1 MNPIPTTP
9 NLSSSTQIPQSAAA
23 AAGARGA
30 AIQKLLPFVTLAALF
45 IILAV
50 ASPHFLTTTNLS
62 SVVRQT
68 AVINIMALGMTLI
81 IVSGG
86 IDLSVGAI
94 LAFSM
99 CVGTLALE
107 KGQPILAG
115 VAAGV
120 LTGAA
125 WGLVN
130 GLLTTRL
137 RINPFIVT
145 LGTLG
150 IVRGLALILTNGL
163 PVHEIPRGFSFLGEG
178 NLLGVPFVLWILVV
192 CAIGMHIVMEHTKLG
207 RYAFAI
213 GSNPDAAFYA
223 GIPVAFHTTAVYMIG
238 GMLTGL
244 AGMIEA
250 SRLMTGQPTAGQG
263 YELQAIAAVVIG
275 GGSLRGGEGSVV
287 GTLVG
292 AFIMGLLSNGSD
304 LLGISPYLQQAII
317 GAVIIL
323 AVSFDELRKRRGIA

>member
-1 MNPIPTTP
+1 M
-9 NLSSSTQIPQSAAA
+9 
-23 AAGARGA
+23 
-30 AIQKLLPFVTLAALF
+30 IQRLLPFLTLILLF
-45 IILAV
+45 VGLAI
-50 ASPHFLTTTNLS
+50 ASPHFLTAVNLS

-94 LAFSM
+94 LAMSGLL
-99 CVGTLALE
+99 GTMAME
-107 KGQPILAG
+107 KGHPIW
-115 VAAGV
+115 AGV
-120 LTGAA
+120 LAGLATGAF
-125 WGLVN
+125 WGFVN
-130 GLLTTRL
+130 GIFTTRL
-137 RINPFIVT
+137 KINPFIVT

-150 IVRGLALILTNGL
+150 IVRGLTLIISNGL

-178 NLLGVPFVLWILVV
+178 NVLGVPFVLWILLA
-192 CAIGMHIVMEHTKLG
+192 CALVMHLIMERTKLG

-213 GSNPDAAFYA
+213 GSNPDAAWYA
-223 GIPVAFHTTAVYMIG
+223 GIPVNFHTTAVYAIG
-238 GMLTGL
+238 GLLTGL

-275 GGSLRGGEGSVV
+275 GGSLRGGEGSVM

-292 AFIMGLLSNGSD
+292 AFIMGLLANGSD

-317 GAVIIL
+317 GAVIIA
-323 AVSFDELRKRRGIA
+323 AVSFDELRKRRSTV

>member
-1 MNPIPTTP
+1 M
-9 NLSSSTQIPQSAAA
+9 
-23 AAGARGA
+23 
-30 AIQKLLPFVTLAALF
+30 IQRLLPALSL
-45 IILAV
+45 IILFVALSI
-50 ASPHFLTTTNLS
+50 ASPHFLTNTNLS

-68 AVINIMALGMTLI
+68 AVINIMALGMTLVI
-81 IVSGG
+81 IAGG

-94 LAFSM
+94 LAM
-99 CVGTLALE
+99 GGLIGTMAME
-107 KGQPILAG
+107 RGYPVLAG
-115 VAAGV
+115 VAIGV
-120 LTGAA
+120 LTGLF
-125 WGLVN
+125 WGFVN

-137 RINPFIVT
+137 RIAPFIVT

-150 IVRGLALILTNGL
+150 IVRGLALIISNGL
-163 PVHEIPRGFSFLGEG
+163 PVHKIPPAFSYLGEG
-178 NLLGVPFVLWILVV
+178 TLLGVPFVLWLLVI
-192 CAIGMHIVMEHTKLG
+192 CAAITHVVLEHTRMG

-213 GSNPDAAFYA
+213 GSNPDAALYA
-223 GIPVAFHTTAVYMIG
+223 GIPVAFHTTAVYAIC

-263 YELQAIAAVVIG
+263 YELQVIAAVVIG
-275 GGSLRGGEGSVV
+275 GGSLRGGEGSVI
-287 GTLVG
+287 GTLIG

-323 AVSFDELRKRRGIA
+323 AVTVDELRKRKLGSA

>member
-1 MNPIPTTP
+1 M
-9 NLSSSTQIPQSAAA
+9 
-23 AAGARGA
+23 
-30 AIQKLLPFVTLAALF
+30 IQRLLPFFSL
-45 IILAV
+45 IILFAGLSL
-50 ASPHFLTTTNLS
+50 ASPNFLTTTNLS

-68 AVINIMALGMTLI
+68 AVINIMSLGMTLI

-94 LAFSM
+94 LAMGGLFGTMAMAKGSSIA
-99 CVGTLALE
+99 VGVF
-107 KGQPILAG
+107 I
-115 VAAGV
+115 GV
-120 LTGAA
+120 LTGL
-125 WGLVN
+125 GCGVVN
-130 GLLTTRL
+130 GVLTTFL
-137 RINPFIVT
+137 QINPFIVT

-150 IVRGLALILTNGL
+150 IFRGTALMVSNGL
-163 PVHEIPRGFSFLGEG
+163 PVHEIPQSFAFLGEG
-178 NLLGVPFVLWILVV
+178 NLFHVPFVLYILLV
-192 CAIGMHIVMEHTKLG
+192 CAVVMHIVLEHTRHG

-213 GSNPDAAFYA
+213 GSNPNAAFYA
-223 GIPVAFHTTAVYMIG
+223 GIPVRFHVTGVYTIG

-275 GGSLRGGEGSVV
+275 GGSLTGGSGSVI
-287 GTLVG
+287 GTLIG

-304 LLGISPYLQQAII
+304 LLGINPYLQQAII

-323 AVSFDELRKRRGIA
+323 AVALDELRKRRMTA

>member
-1 MNPIPTTP
+1 M
-9 NLSSSTQIPQSAAA
+9 
-23 AAGARGA
+23 
-30 AIQKLLPFVTLAALF
+30 IQRLLPFVTLIVLF
-45 IILAV
+45 VGLAI

-94 LAFSM
+94 LAM
-99 CVGTLALE
+99 GGLLGTMTME
-107 KGQPILAG
+107 KGYPIL
-115 VAAGV
+115 VGV
-120 LTGAA
+120 LVGILTGCF
-125 WGLVN
+125 WGNVN

-137 RINPFIVT
+137 KINPFIVT

-150 IVRGLALILTNGL
+150 IVRGLTLIISNGL
-163 PVHEIPRGFSFLGEG
+163 PVHQIPKAFSFLGEG
-178 NLLGVPFVLWILVV
+178 NVLGVPFVLWILLV
-192 CAIGMHIVMEHTKLG
+192 CAVIVHIIMEHTKLG

-223 GIPVAFHTTAVYMIG
+223 GIPVAYHTTAVYAIG
-238 GMLTGL
+238 GALTGL

-323 AVSFDELRKRRGIA
+323 AVSFDELRKRKLVA

>member
-1 MNPIPTTP
+1 M
-9 NLSSSTQIPQSAAA
+9 
-23 AAGARGA
+23 
-30 AIQKLLPFVTLAALF
+30 IQRLLPFLTLIALF
-45 IILAV
+45 VGLSI
-50 ASPHFLTTTNLS
+50 ASPNFLTAINLS

-68 AVINIMALGMTLI
+68 AVINVMALGMTMI
-81 IVSGG
+81 IVAGG
-86 IDLSVGAI
+86 IDLSVGSV
-94 LAFSM
+94 LAFGGLI
-99 CVGTLALE
+99 GTMALE
-107 KGQPILAG
+107 KGSPIPLGVLIGVLAG
-115 VAAGV
+115 MF
-120 LTGAA
+120 
-125 WGLVN
+125 WGFVN
-130 GLLTTRL
+130 GLLITRL

-150 IVRGLALILTNGL
+150 IVRGITLIVSNGL
-163 PVHEIPRGFSFLGEG
+163 PVHNIPPSFAYLGEG
-178 NLLGVPFVLWILVV
+178 TLAGVPFVLWILLI
-192 CAIGMHIVMEHTKLG
+192 CAVTVHFVLEHTKLG

-213 GSNPDAAFYA
+213 GSNVDAAYYA
-223 GIPVAFHTTAVYMIG
+223 GVPVAAVTIAVYALG

-275 GGSLRGGEGSVV
+275 GGSLRGGEGTVV
-287 GTLVG
+287 GTLIG

-323 AVSFDELRKRRGIA
+323 AVTVDEMRKRNAA

>member
-1 MNPIPTTP
+1 M
-9 NLSSSTQIPQSAAA
+9 
-23 AAGARGA
+23 
-30 AIQKLLPFVTLAALF
+30 IQRLLPFITLIVLIVALS
-45 IILAV
+45 I
-50 ASPHFLTTTNLS
+50 ASPHFLTNTNLS

-94 LAFSM
+94 LAM
-99 CVGTLALE
+99 GGLLGTMAME
-107 KGQPILAG
+107 KGYSIP
-115 VAAGV
+115 VGV
-120 LTGAA
+120 LIGILTGCF
-125 WGLVN
+125 WGFVN
-130 GLLTTRL
+130 GLLATKL

-150 IVRGLALILTNGL
+150 IIRGLTLIISNGL
-163 PVHEIPRGFSFLGEG
+163 PVHQIPQSFSFLGEG
-178 NLLGVPFVLWILVV
+178 VVLGVPFVLWVLLA
-192 CAIGMHIVMEHTKLG
+192 CAVAMHIIMEHTRLG

-223 GIPVAFHTTAVYMIG
+223 GIPVAFHVTAVYAIG
-238 GMLTGL
+238 GALTGL

-275 GGSLRGGEGSVV
+275 GGSLRGGEGSVI

-323 AVSFDELRKRRGIA
+323 AVSVDELRKRKTSS